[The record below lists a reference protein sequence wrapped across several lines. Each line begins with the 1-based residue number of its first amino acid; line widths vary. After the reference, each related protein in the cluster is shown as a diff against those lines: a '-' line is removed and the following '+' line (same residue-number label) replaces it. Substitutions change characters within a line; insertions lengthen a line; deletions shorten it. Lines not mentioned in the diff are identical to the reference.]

1 MGKTGGASSAPS
13 NTDHERQK
21 EPAAGRVPSAD
32 TLPHTGP
39 APGRH
44 VPSAFLRAFLAV
56 FLGRFQYGDLHFGQ
70 TRGSPAV
77 SCFGTHVWPHRSQRQ
92 PLRVI
97 FAII

>member
-1 MGKTGGASSAPS
+1 V
-13 NTDHERQK
+13 
-21 EPAAGRVPSAD
+21 EPGFRAGFHRFYVVPFS
-32 TLPHTGP
+32 
-39 APGRH
+39 
-44 VPSAFLRAFLAV
+44 FLLALFGL

-77 SCFGTHVWPHRSQRQ
+77 FCFGTQVWPHLSQRQ